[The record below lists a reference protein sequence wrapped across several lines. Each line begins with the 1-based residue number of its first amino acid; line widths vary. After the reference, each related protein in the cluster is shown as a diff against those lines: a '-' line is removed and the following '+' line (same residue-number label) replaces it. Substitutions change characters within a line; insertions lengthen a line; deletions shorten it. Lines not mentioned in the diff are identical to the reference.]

1 MDVFSFSQRRLLAD
15 VTAQINVS
23 HSAPP
28 PPALLVQWEVD
39 SGLGRG
45 GSAGAFS
52 SFLLLY
58 NNKLTVHGFVVLGW
72 GISTTHMLR
81 S

>member
-1 MDVFSFSQRRLLAD
+1 MFERVVKVPNGYGVWGPRSEVDVFSFSQRRLLAD

-45 GSAGAFS
+45 GQRRRILLIPSA
-52 SFLLLY
+52 LQ
-58 NNKLTVHGFVVLGW
+58 
-72 GISTTHMLR
+72 
-81 S
+81 